1 MNCNAST
8 SVLLVLLITG
18 ITLLGSCGFV
28 TAEETSSSTDS
39 PDVQVV
45 PLSGTIIPVDDGKEI
60 HWVEE
65 GSPLEINM
73 VAENDRRFHLFFSGN
88 HPGKCRSYPHSHRIS
103 TPWCPLYWNIY
114 LCKQT
119 DKISCF

>member
-1 MNCNAST
+1 MNCNAIT

-28 TAEETSSSTDS
+28 TAEETSSNTGS

-65 GSPLEINM
+65 GSPLEI
-73 VAENDRRFHLFFSGN
+73 
-88 HPGKCRSYPHSHRIS
+88 
-103 TPWCPLYWNIY
+103 W
-114 LCKQT
+114 
-119 DKISCF
+119 